1 MVEKI
6 IVPSNL
12 LGILI
17 GKEETNIM
25 KLEQQNNGV
34 TIHTQGNST
43 IIVIKGPVNSVQD
56 TRREIAKRIDT
67 ERVSDSI
74 IITSSQNEK
83 ISKSDAIKNIIMLL
97 PDEYN
102 LVELFVKFR
111 GTS

>member
-1 MVEKI
+1 M

-56 TRREIAKRIDT
+56 TRGEIAKRIDT

-83 ISKSDAIKNIIMLL
+83 ISKSDAIEKIIMLL

-102 LVELFVKFR
+102 LVDLFVKFR